1 MRAFLVY
8 KDKTAKGFRKIT
20 NSGTGVFDKYR
31 THAVSFLRY
40 SVSDLDTNFAE
51 YDKELDLNSIRLED
65 VFPVKYKW
73 LVSDVALRQSR
84 NYLETLETRIT
95 EFEGGKEDNLKILV
109 GYLFLRYTLLVKI
122 VETYLSSASNIKRAG
137 GDVTKLTLEEIGITK
152 RVLKYF
158 DGLQDLESKS
168 IDDWLAMSPDPTTA
182 KHFYS
187 SMKRILTILMSTDIR

>member
-20 NSGTGVFDKYR
+20 NSGSGIFDKYR
-31 THAVSFLRY
+31 TQAVAFLRY
-40 SVSDLDTNFAE
+40 TVSDLDANLAE
-51 YDKELDLNSIRLED
+51 YNKEIDLNSIRLED

-137 GDVTKLTLEEIGITK
+137 GDITKLTLEEIGITK

-158 DGLQDLESKS
+158 DGLQDLGNKS
-168 IDDWLAMSPDPTTA
+168 IDDWLAMKVDPTTA

-187 SMKRILTILMSTDIR
+187 SMKRILTILMSADVR

>member
-31 THAVSFLRY
+31 TLAVSFLRY
-40 SVSDLDTNFAE
+40 TISDFDTNLAE
-51 YDKELDLNSIRLED
+51 YDQELDLNSIRLEE

-84 NYLETLETRIT
+84 DYLKNLETRIT

-109 GYLFLRYTLLVKI
+109 GYLFLRYVLLVKL
-122 VETYLSSASNIKRAG
+122 VETYLSSASNIKKAG
-137 GDVTKLTLEEIGITK
+137 GKVNNLTMEELGITK
-152 RVLKYF
+152 RILKYF
-158 DGLQDLESKS
+158 DGLQELGDKS
-168 IDDWLAMSPDPTTA
+168 VDDWLNLKVDPVTA

-187 SMKRILTILMSTDIR
+187 SMKRILTILMSTDAK